1 MLKIEDLSLQ
11 RGGQWLLEHSTAT
24 IQPGQKVAL
33 VGANGVGKSS
43 LFSLIL
49 GDLTP
54 DSGSISLPGGC
65 RLAHMAQEVA
75 GSDRTALDFVLDGH
89 RELRELERQLARAE
103 AADDHQAL
111 ARIHGDLDTLEAWA
125 APRLAQQLL
134 RGLGFVDADAQR
146 PVSDFSGGWR
156 IRLNLAQTLMMPS
169 DVMLLDEPT
178 NHLDIEA
185 CYWLENRLQQYPG
198 TLLFISHDRD
208 FMDRVA
214 THVMHFEQHQLF
226 AYTGNYFSFEKQ
238 RSERLALQQA
248 QHEKQQKRVAEIQG
262 FVDRFRYQANK
273 AKQAQS
279 RIKALERMQEVA
291 PVHAASRFEFR
302 FPSADKVS
310 TPLLSI
316 RDGAV
321 GYNGKP
327 LLSGINLNLMPG
339 SRIGLLGANGAGK
352 STLIGALRGSR
363 ELIKGD
369 RTPGE
374 HFLPGYFAQ
383 HQLDELD
390 LGASGFTHLQRLS
403 PKASEQSIRN
413 FLGGFGFRGDDAM
426 ANIRHF
432 SGGEKARL
440 ALAIIA
446 WQKPNV
452 LFLDEPT
459 NHLDLEMRQAL
470 AYALQDFAGAMV
482 LVSHDRHLLRNTV
495 DTFWRVSG
503 GTVSEFDGDLEE
515 YERWLSEGSP
525 ETSDSAPVE
534 GGRPDRA
541 GTAAGGAGEDG
552 LSPDDR
558 KARKRAEA
566 EHRKKISPYRR
577 KAAEHEKTLEAL
589 QKELS
594 ELEQQ
599 LSDPVLYESD
609 QKAQLQ
615 TLLSHQGQLQARLE
629 ETEEAWLA
637 VTEEIE
643 NLEAELG

>member
-1 MLKIEDLSLQ
+1 MLKINDVSLQ
-11 RGGQWLLEHSTAT
+11 RGGQWLLENSTAT
-24 IQPGQKVAL
+24 VQPGQRVAL

-49 GDLTP
+49 QELTP
-54 DSGSISLPGGC
+54 DHGVIQLPGGC

-89 RELRELERQLARAE
+89 KELRVLEDRLLVAE
-103 AADDHQAL
+103 KAGDDQAQAHL
-111 ARIHGDLDTLEAWA
+111 HGELDTLQAWD

-134 RGLGFVDADAQR
+134 RGLGFVDADATR

-185 CYWLENRLQQYPG
+185 CYWLENRLRQYDG

-214 THVMHFEQHQLF
+214 THVMHFENRQLLM
-226 AYTGNYFSFEKQ
+226 YTGNYYSFERQ
-238 RSERLALQQA
+238 RAERLVLQQA

-262 FVDRFRYQANK
+262 FVDRFRAKATK

-279 RIKALERMQEVA
+279 RIKALERMQLVA
-291 PVHAASRFEFR
+291 PVHVASPFEFS
-302 FPSADKVS
+302 FPCADKVS
-310 TPLLSI
+310 TPLLTV

-321 GYNGKP
+321 GYGGKA
-327 LLSGINLNLMPG
+327 LLDSINLSLMPG

-352 STLIGALRGSR
+352 STLIAALRGASA
-363 ELIKGD
+363 LMKGD

-374 HFLPGYFAQ
+374 HFKPGYFAQ

-390 LGASGFTHLQRLS
+390 LDASCFTHLQRLT
-403 PKASEQSIRN
+403 PGASEQSIRN
-413 FLGGFGFRGDDAM
+413 FLGGFGFKGDDAM
-426 ANIRHF
+426 VGIRHF

-440 ALAIIA
+440 ALSIIA

-470 AYALQDFAGAMV
+470 AYALQDFGGAMV

-495 DTFWRVSG
+495 DTFWRVSDG
-503 GTVSEFDGDLEE
+503 QVKEYDGDLDE
-515 YERWLSEGSP
+515 YERWLA
-525 ETSDSAPVE
+525 ETSDVSTGAAM
-534 GGRPDRA
+534 RTDDA
-541 GTAAGGAGEDG
+541 AAKKTAT
-552 LSPDDR
+552 PDDR
-558 KARKRAEA
+558 KARKRLEA
-566 EHRKKISPYRR
+566 EQRKKLSPFRR
-577 KAAEHEKTLEAL
+577 KAATYEERLETLQA
-589 QKELS
+589 ELAAV
-594 ELEQQ
+594 EDT
-599 LSDPVLYESD
+599 LSDAGLYDDGRKAELQDVLNRQAE
-609 QKAQLQ
+609 
-615 TLLSHQGQLQARLE
+615 LQARLE

-637 VTEEIE
+637 VSEEIE
-643 NLEAELG
+643 ALEAELQ